1 MRTPRRP
8 SGGTLWL
15 QLLLIGALA
24 SVVLLGML
32 LAREGTSAQGVKE
45 RLMRDYGAVAAW
57 SYREHVIAEL
67 RAAADELLGGVNHGE
82 GLHEN
87 PGVPTVDGIGHSMRW
102 DPACG
107 CHRPRRGPVPSRA
120 YSFVLG
126 SDTTSVA
133 TNYSPRVG
141 FLGDPVPDSRQK
153 SPLTPLT
160 AIERRETNRILTVA
174 TRRTP
179 TTSWGYLATVAR
191 RGGDPSRIL
200 VSRPMATSWGDTVIY
215 AVEYGTAAM
224 EELFGGVLASGALL
238 PPTLLGGRA
247 NEEMLS
253 LHVSLEDTLPVFA
266 RGAMQADSPVE
277 KAILDPTFG
286 GLTIAAQIRPELGQS
301 LFLAEAPST
310 RVPVIVLM
318 LLFALALTAVAA
330 VQLRREVR
338 FVNERERFVANVSH
352 ELRTPLTQVRLVLD
366 TIRLG
371 RERDEA
377 MRRSALELADREV
390 LRLQHLADG
399 LLRFTRGPRAGGAVR
414 VDQDVAQEARRVAA
428 EFAPLAAPQDVSIEV
443 TGPVSVIARVEP
455 GAVRQ
460 VLLNLLDNAVKYG
473 KPGGVVRVA
482 IAAAGASGARIE
494 VRDEG
499 PGVAPRERERIFGP
513 FERGAEATTRAAGG
527 SGIGLTI
534 VREIA
539 IAHGG
544 SARVETA
551 DGGGARFVVE
561 IPGTTA

>member
-1 MRTPRRP
+1 MRTSRRL

-32 LAREGTSAQGVKE
+32 VIRQGAATREVSD
-45 RLMRDYGAVAAW
+45 RLLRDYGAVAAW
-57 SYREHVIAEL
+57 SYREHVVAEL

-82 GLHEN
+82 GLHEGR
-87 PGVPTVDGIGHSMRW
+87 GVPPAEWIGHSMRW
-102 DPACG
+102 DPVCG
-107 CHRPRRGPVPSRA
+107 CHKPRRGPVPSRGYA
-120 YSFVLG
+120 FVLG
-126 SDTTSVA
+126 SDTIGVA
-133 TNYSPRVG
+133 TNHSPRVG
-141 FLGDPVPDSRQK
+141 FLGDPVPDAPPRTV
-153 SPLTPLT
+153 LTQLT
-160 AIERRETNRILTVA
+160 AAERRETNRILTVA

-179 TTSWGYLATVAR
+179 RTSWGYLATVAR
-191 RGGDPSRIL
+191 RGGEPSRIL
-200 VSRPMATSWGDTVIY
+200 VSRPMATSWGDTIVY
-215 AVEYGTAAM
+215 AVEYGTRAM

-238 PPTLLGGRA
+238 PPTLLGERA

-266 RGAMQADSPVE
+266 RGTMRPDSPME
-277 KAILDPTFG
+277 KALLDPTFG
-286 GLTIAAQIRPELGQS
+286 GLTIAAQIRPELGEA
-301 LFLAEAPST
+301 LFLAEAPSSQ
-310 RVPVIVLM
+310 VPVLLLM
-318 LLFALALTAVAA
+318 LLFALALTMVAA

-377 MRRSALELADREV
+377 MRRSSIELADREV

-399 LLRFTRGPRAGGAVR
+399 LLRFTRGPRADGAPR
-414 VDQDVAQEARRVAA
+414 VDQDVSEEARRVAA
-428 EFAPLAAPQDVSIEV
+428 EFAPLASPQDVRIEV
-443 TGPVSVIARVEP
+443 VGPASVMARVEP

-482 IAAAGASGARIE
+482 VAPGAGGGARIE

-513 FERGAEATTRAAGG
+513 FERGAEASRRAAGG

-539 IAHGG
+539 TSHGG

-561 IPGTTA
+561 FPGAGS

>member
-1 MRTPRRP
+1 MRTSRRL

-32 LAREGTSAQGVKE
+32 VVRQGAATREVSD
-45 RLMRDYGAVAAW
+45 RLLRDYGAVAAW

-82 GLHEN
+82 SAHEGRDI
-87 PGVPTVDGIGHSMRW
+87 PPVEWVGHSMRW
-102 DPACG
+102 DPVCG
-107 CHRPRRGPVPSRA
+107 CHKPRRGPVPTRGYA
-120 YSFVLG
+120 FVLG
-126 SDTTSVA
+126 SDTLGVIS
-133 TNYSPRVG
+133 NYSPRVG
-141 FLGDPVPDSRQK
+141 FLGDPVPDTPPK
-153 SPLTPLT
+153 TVLTPLT
-160 AIERRETNRILTVA
+160 EMERRETNRILSSA

-179 TTSWGYLATVAR
+179 TTGWGYLATVAR

-200 VSRPMATSWGDTVIY
+200 VSRPMATSWGDTVVY
-215 AVEYGTAAM
+215 AIEYGAQSM

-238 PPTLLGGRA
+238 PPTLLGERA
-247 NEEMLS
+247 NDEMLS

-266 RGAMQADSPVE
+266 RGAMRPDSPVE
-277 KAILDPTFG
+277 KAVLDPTFG
-286 GLTIAAQIRPELGQS
+286 GLTIAAQIRPELGEA
-301 LFLAEAPST
+301 LFLAEAPSS
-310 RVPVIVLM
+310 RVPVLLLM

-377 MRRSALELADREV
+377 MRRSSLELADREV

-399 LLRFTRGPRAGGAVR
+399 LLRFTRGPRAAGVAR

-428 EFAPLAAPQDVSIEV
+428 EFAPLAAPQDVRIEV
-443 TGPVSVIARVEP
+443 TGPASVTARVEP

-473 KPGGVVRVA
+473 KTGGVVRVA
-482 IAAAGASGARIE
+482 VGAGEEGGVRIE

-499 PGVAPRERERIFGP
+499 PGVSSRERDRIFEP
-513 FERGAEATTRAAGG
+513 FERGTEATTRAAGG

-539 IAHGG
+539 EAHGG
-544 SARVETA
+544 SARVESA

-561 IPGTTA
+561 FPGASS